1 MCTTST
7 VPDEKS
13 RSTRCSK
20 MKRRTRSTYSIRLRL
35 LRFSRRPET
44 RPTIVMCTSLKGY
57 LVSDFHPRCVFIL
70 QEKRET
76 VTSGIILLAFFQV
89 SINNDGCFS
98 FIRSYF
104 FMFCSKEK
112 SFLYVIFQ
120 IDFYCLLLYYISH
133 IVFDDYTWF
142 HSSSNKDFIKI
153 LSSYIFFPLL
163 LRFSK

>member
-1 MCTTST
+1 MRIYFTG
-7 VPDEKS
+7 K
-13 RSTRCSK
+13 
-20 MKRRTRSTYSIRLRL
+20 KRNL
-35 LRFSRRPET
+35 
-44 RPTIVMCTSLKGY
+44 
-57 LVSDFHPRCVFIL
+57 
-70 QEKRET
+70 
-76 VTSGIILLAFFQV
+76 TSGIILLAFFQV

-112 SFLYVIFQ
+112 GFLYVIFQ
-120 IDFYCLLLYYISH
+120 IDFYSLLLYYVSH

-153 LSSYIFFPLL
+153 LSSHIFFPLL